1 MSENASKC
9 QRCGAELPPGPK
21 AGPCPRCAAQFLQA
35 TQTEALG
42 EPSGPRPRFTPPPV
56 TELAS
61 LFPQLEILELVGQ
74 GGMGAVYKAR
84 QKELDRIVALKILPP
99 DIGQD
104 PSFAERFAREAK
116 ALARLNHPGIVTLY
130 EFGRAGGDTSR
141 ETAHPQP
148 LYYFLMEF
156 VHGVNLR
163 RVLEAG
169 RMSSREALAIVP
181 QICDALQYAH
191 DQGIIHRDIKPEN
204 ILLDRQGHVKV
215 ADFGLAKL
223 VGTAEAASGE
233 ATAISPASTGAG
245 TVMGTPQYMAP
256 EQREHP
262 TEVDH
267 RADIYS
273 LGVVFY
279 QMLTGE
285 LPAAGKVEAPSK
297 KVLVDARL
305 DEVVLRT
312 LEQEPERRYQQ
323 ASRVKEDV
331 ETIASTSSGAH
342 PPGGQAHS
350 SASAAAIGK
359 SRRGLQVPAIGL
371 IISGVIN
378 VLLPIAAT
386 LSVGS
391 HGGPIAMVVPIML
404 MAGMG
409 GLVIVGGSRMLRL
422 QAYGLSVAV
431 SILAMITP
439 PGCLLGVPFGVWALI
454 VLTKKE
460 VREAFRSGESVQP
473 GTTPSQPIPTPRR
486 VSATKSLLIAVVSL
500 LLLVAVALGAFLFL
514 TDRTPVLL
522 TNRSRREAE
531 SARISAVNQR
541 LAGEA
546 RSHLD
551 AAGYAYREVQVAVYS
566 PGFPGGYCTIIG
578 LRRITEDSEVP
589 GGLNLRHDGSGFWFF
604 NGWGAL
610 SNVQFQVHAAY
621 EMGLPLEQQ
630 LTFGPVNEL
639 VVTGAIDFDTG
650 KLIDLP
656 LAPSA
661 NDREPARYD
670 WLNSA
675 EGKAWMR
682 ERGIDALD
690 ANRALIRVDLLLIKL
705 KDQEWNSLT
714 ADALA
719 AKIRSQAPATDVFN
733 TRINTY
739 GFQTREGREGM
750 LQVLNANLAQGVK
763 IRYKLVDAARDFVT
777 GRPFAAEPSPR

>member
-1 MSENASKC
+1 MSENVSKC
-9 QRCGAELPPGPK
+9 PRCGTELPPGPK
-21 AGPCPRCAAQFLQA
+21 PGPCPRCAAQFLQA
-35 TQTEALG
+35 TQTEVLG
-42 EPSGPRPRFTPPPV
+42 EPSDPRPRFTPPP
-56 TELAS
+56 TSELAS

-84 QKELDRIVALKILPP
+84 QKELDRIVALKVLPP
-99 DIGQD
+99 DIGHD
-104 PSFAERFAREAK
+104 ASFAERFAREAK

-130 EFGRAGGDTSR
+130 EFGRAGGDTNR
-141 ETAHPQP
+141 EAAHPQP

-156 VHGVNLR
+156 VNGVNLR
-163 RVLEAG
+163 QVLEPG

-191 DQGIIHRDIKPEN
+191 DQGIVHRDIKPEN

-223 VGTAEAASGE
+223 VGAAEIGGAEAGAL
-233 ATAISPASTGAG
+233 SPASTGAG
-245 TVMGTPQYMAP
+245 TIMGTPQYMAP

-285 LPAAGKVEAPSK
+285 LPGKAIEAPSH
-297 KVLVDARL
+297 KVQVDVRL
-305 DEVVLRT
+305 DEVVLRA
-312 LEQEPERRYQQ
+312 LERKPELRYQQ

-331 ETIASTSSGAH
+331 ETIAGT
-342 PPGGQAHS
+342 PPVAQPAAGQQRSNPTAT
-350 SASAAAIGK
+350 AMNK
-359 SRRGLQVPAIGL
+359 SCRELQVSAIGL

-378 VLLPIAAT
+378 LLLPIAVT
-386 LSVGS
+386 LAAAS
-391 HGGPIAMVVPIML
+391 HGGPIAMVVPAML
-404 MAGMG
+404 MAAAG
-409 GLVIVGGSRMLRL
+409 GVVIVGASRMLRF
-422 QAYGLSVAV
+422 QAYGLAVTASIVAMM
-431 SILAMITP
+431 AP
-439 PGCLLGVPFGVWALI
+439 PGFLLGVPFGIWALM
-454 VLTKKE
+454 VLTRKE
-460 VREAFRSGESVQP
+460 VREAFTTAGSAQP
-473 GTTPSQPIPTPRR
+473 GAGPPRPIPTTSRAAGR
-486 VSATKSLLIAVVSL
+486 KSILAIVSL
-500 LLLVAVALGAFLFL
+500 LLLAAVALGGWLFL
-514 TDRTPVLL
+514 RKQ
-522 TNRSRREAE
+522 SREGVE
-531 SARISAVNQR
+531 FARIQAVNQR
-541 LAGEA
+541 LAGEV
-546 RSHLD
+546 RTHLD
-551 AAGYAYREVQVAVYS
+551 AGGYAYREVQVAVYS
-566 PGFPGGYCTIIG
+566 PGFPGGECVLIG
-578 LRRITEDSEVP
+578 LRRATQDKEVP
-589 GGLNLRHDGSGFWFF
+589 GGLNLRHDGVGLWFF

-610 SNVQFQVHAAY
+610 SNMQFQVDAAR

-630 LTFGPVNEL
+630 LTFGPVIEQM
-639 VVTGAIDFDTG
+639 VTGAIDFDKS

-656 LAPSA
+656 LPPSA

-690 ANRALIRVDLLLIKL
+690 ANRALISVDMLLIKL
-705 KDQEWNSLT
+705 KDQEWKSLT

-733 TRINTY
+733 SRINTY

-750 LQVLNANLAQGVK
+750 LQVVDANLARGVK
-763 IRYKLVDAARDFVT
+763 IRYKLAQPS
-777 GRPFAAEPSPR
+777 GR